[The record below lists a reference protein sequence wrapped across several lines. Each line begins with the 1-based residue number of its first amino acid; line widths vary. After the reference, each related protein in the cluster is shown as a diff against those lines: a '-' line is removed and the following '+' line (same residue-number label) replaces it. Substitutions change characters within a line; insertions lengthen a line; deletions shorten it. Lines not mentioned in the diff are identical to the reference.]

1 MQIPILG
8 DVNALALVVSTGL
21 AAVLLANFFLT
32 KSTDPAEKRSK
43 PRTIAEGK
51 KEFTDEEVA
60 MFDGKGPEGEPIL
73 TIIDGLVYDLQ
84 KGREFYG
91 EGGPYHPFV
100 GRDCSR
106 LLAKNQVSDASDTGL
121 PLTETEKEQLEKW
134 KEFFQNKYGS
144 IGKLVSGGSIKK

>member
-1 MQIPILG
+1 MQIPLLG
-8 DVNALALVVSTGL
+8 DVNALALVVSTGI
-21 AAVLLANFFLT
+21 AAVLLANFFLS
-32 KSTDPAEKRSK
+32 KSTDPDKRTK
-43 PRTIAEGK
+43 PRTIPEGK
-51 KEFTDEEVA
+51 KEFTKEEVA
-60 MFDGKGPEGEPIL
+60 IFDGKGPEGEPIL

-106 LLAKNQVSDASDTGL
+106 LLAKNQISDATDTGL
-121 PLTETEKEQLEKW
+121 ALTDTEKEQLEKW

-144 IGKLVSGGSIKK
+144 IGKLIDSK

>member
-1 MQIPILG
+1 MQLPLIGEIP
-8 DVNALALVVSTGL
+8 LVVLLSSGV
-21 AAVLLANFFLT
+21 AAVLLAALFARKDS
-32 KSTDPAEKRSK
+32 KSLGNNGLRTKRSY
-43 PRTIAEGK
+43 PEGK
-51 KEFTDEEVA
+51 KEFTTEEVA

-91 EGGPYHPFV
+91 EGGPYHPFA

-106 LLAKNQVSDASDTGL
+106 LLAKNQVSDKTDTGA
-121 PLTETEKEQLEKW
+121 PLTEAELEQLEKW

-144 IGKLVSGGSIKK
+144 IGKHCD

>member
-1 MQIPILG
+1 MQIPIVG
-8 DVNALALVVSTGL
+8 DVNALALVVSTGI
-21 AAVLLANFFLT
+21 AAVLLANFFLS
-32 KSTDPAEKRSK
+32 KSDPSAKRSK
-43 PRTIAEGK
+43 PRTIPEGK
-51 KEFTDEEVA
+51 NEFTKEEVA

-73 TIIDGLVYDLQ
+73 TIIDGLIYDLQ

-106 LLAKNQVSDASDTGL
+106 LLAKNQVSDATDTGL
-121 PLTETEKEQLEKW
+121 ALTEPEKEQLEKW

-144 IGKLVSGGSIKK
+144 IGKLVDSK

>member
-8 DVNALALVVSTGL
+8 DVNALALVVSTGI
-21 AAVLLANFFLT
+21 AAVLLANFFLS
-32 KSTDPAEKRSK
+32 KSTDPVKRSK
-43 PRTIAEGK
+43 PRTIPEGK
-51 KEFTDEEVA
+51 QEFTKEEVA
-60 MFDGKGPEGEPIL
+60 SFDGKGPEGEPIL

-106 LLAKNQVSDASDTGL
+106 LLAKNQISDATDTCL
-121 PLTETEKEQLEKW
+121 PLTDAEKEQLEKW
-134 KEFFQNKYGS
+134 KEFFINKYGS
-144 IGKLVSGGSIKK
+144 IGKVVDSK